1 MRGKLLV
8 AVIFLVS
15 CQSKQETYT
24 VESKPIVESVY
35 ASARLRAEGQY
46 DLSTAV
52 GGRVIALFKQ
62 EGDPVKAGELIAVLE
77 ADKAQ
82 AQLAGAEAALRAA
95 DGYQT
100 QVQSLLNNYQM
111 ALLNRRDDS
120 LFFERQNRLYEK
132 GIGSRLQWEKAE
144 LKYQFSRNQSEAA
157 RSAYLDGQRKLA
169 AARDQAKS
177 AEQLARSARG
187 DYQIRALEDGKLYS
201 WNVRVGETVAPQRP
215 IATLGS
221 ALRFYAELQI
231 DEVDAARVKY
241 EQKVALRLDAFP
253 DQIITGKLRQID
265 QQVDPKSGTIYL
277 ECQLDSAQDAALRLF
292 PGLSAEASIV
302 IQEKESAVVLPLIY
316 LKNGKVTLVNGD
328 QVKPKLG
335 IQSINMVEV
344 LEGLKA
350 GDELVKP
357 Q

>member
-1 MRGKLLV
+1 MAAILL
-8 AVIFLVS
+8 AS
-15 CQSKQETYT
+15 CQSKQETYK

-46 DLSTAV
+46 DLSAAV
-52 GGRVIALFKQ
+52 GGRVIALLKQ
-62 EGDPVKAGELIAVLE
+62 EGDRVQAGELIAVLE
-77 ADKAQ
+77 ADKAE

-95 DGYQT
+95 DGYQI
-100 QVQSLLNNYQM
+100 QVQSLLSNYQM

-120 LFFERQNRLYEK
+120 LYFVRQTRLYEQ

-157 RSAYLDGQRKLA
+157 RSTYLDGQRKLA
-169 AARDQAKS
+169 AARDQAQS
-177 AEQLARSARG
+177 AAQLARSSRS
-187 DYQIRALEDGKLYS
+187 DYQVRALEDGKLYA
-201 WNVRVGETVAPQRP
+201 WNVRVGEMVAPQRP

-221 ALRFYAELQI
+221 ASSFYAELQI
-231 DEVDAARVKY
+231 DEVDAARVKIG
-241 EQKVALRLDAFP
+241 QSVALRLDAFS
-253 DQIITGKLRQID
+253 DQILSGRLRQID
-265 QQVDPKSGTIYL
+265 QQVDPKSGTIFL
-277 ECQLDSAQDAALRLF
+277 ECFLDSLDKPLSLF

-302 IQEKESAVVLPLIY
+302 IQEKASAVVVPLIY
-316 LKNGKVTLVNGD
+316 LKNGKVTMANGD
-328 QVKPKLG
+328 QVEPKLG

-357 Q
+357 R

>member
-8 AVIFLVS
+8 AVILLAS
-15 CQSKQETYT
+15 CHSKQETYT
-24 VESKPIVESVY
+24 IESKPIVESVY

-46 DLSTAV
+46 DLSWAV
-52 GGRVIALFKQ
+52 GGRVMALLKK
-62 EGDPVKAGELIAVLE
+62 EGDLVQAGELIAVLE

-82 AQLAGAEAALRAA
+82 AQLAGASAALRAA

-100 QVQSLLNNYQM
+100 QVQSLWSNYQM
-111 ALLNRRDDS
+111 AQLNRRDDS
-120 LFFERQNRLYEK
+120 LYFERQNRLYEQ
-132 GIGSRLQWEKAE
+132 GIGSRMQWEKAQ
-144 LKYQFSRNQSEAA
+144 LKYQYSRNQSEAA
-157 RSAYLDGQRKLA
+157 RSAYIDGQRKLA

-187 DYQIRALEDGKLYS
+187 DYQVRALEDGKLFA
-201 WNVRVGETVAPQRP
+201 WNVRVGEMVAPQRP

-221 ALRFYAELQI
+221 ASRFYAELQI

-241 EQKVALRLDAFP
+241 GQQVALRLDAFP
-253 DQIITGKLRQID
+253 DKIVTGSLRHID

-277 ECQLDSAQDAALRLF
+277 ECSLDSAQKLTQGFF

-302 IQEKESAVVLPLIY
+302 IQEKESAIVLPLIY
-316 LKNGKVTLVNGD
+316 LKNGKVTMANGD
-328 QVKPKLG
+328 QVEPKLG

-344 LEGLKA
+344 LDGLKA